1 MVLRVTR
8 TLTADLPEPLDV
20 VEGNRE
26 LAETFILR
34 VDRLDASEMQQCIKK
49 HRGVAVRKH
58 EAIAIGPDRIIGIE
72 AKEMLP
78 QRIGHRRQRHWGAG
92 MSGIGLLHGVHRECA
107 NGVYAKPIGGP
118 AQFAPRAY

>member
-8 TLTADLPEPLDV
+8 TLAADLSEPLDV

-34 VDRLDASEMQQCIKK
+34 VDRLDASEMQQCIKQ

-58 EAIAIGPDRIIGIE
+58 EAIAIRPDRIIGVE

-78 QRIGHRRQRHWGAG
+78 QRIGHGRQRHWGAR
-92 MSGIGLLHGVHRECA
+92 MPGIGLLHGIHRERA
-107 NGVYAKPIGGP
+107 NGVYAKLING
-118 AQFAPRAY
+118 